1 MIEASAS
8 SPPASYPLTGKTC
21 TAFMTNC
28 TSSPSLRS
36 RSSTDSV
43 VSTEAIC
50 AGAETSNLTRD
61 ITSSVFI
68 EVTRA
73 LIWFLAPYCG
83 ISFVAPFALGISTTD
98 ALYPERRVLNIT
110 ERSSGTT
117 KKGRS
122 PQRPTHGAPAQLS
135 SERHCPYRPAHK
147 NLRHFSYPTRAA
159 CRARSCIV
167 SLALALTAERSRILR
182 LGVSGSFG

>member
-1 MIEASAS
+1 MVEVSAS
-8 SPPASYPLTGKTC
+8 SPLASYPLTGKTC

-43 VSTEAIC
+43 VITEAIC

-68 EVTRA
+68 EVTLA

-83 ISFVAPFALGISTTD
+83 ISFCSSFPSQDFLFGPAVPRKESAHHDGTI
-98 ALYPERRVLNIT
+98 ERRYEKGPEPLKTQPMGRQHSLVLAMP
-110 ERSSGTT
+110 R
-117 KKGRS
+117 
-122 PQRPTHGAPAQLS
+122 
-135 SERHCPYRPAHK
+135 
-147 NLRHFSYPTRAA
+147 
-159 CRARSCIV
+159 
-167 SLALALTAERSRILR
+167 
-182 LGVSGSFG
+182 

>member
-21 TAFMTNC
+21 TAFMTSC

-68 EVTRA
+68 EVTLA

-83 ISFVAPFALGISTTD
+83 ISFVAPFSLSRDFLFGPAVPRKESAQHDGTI
-98 ALYPERRVLNIT
+98 ERRYEKGPEPSKTQPMGRQRSLVLN
-110 ERSSGTT
+110 GNAPL
-117 KKGRS
+117 G
-122 PQRPTHGAPAQLS
+122 RPT
-135 SERHCPYRPAHK
+135 E
-147 NLRHFSYPTRAA
+147 T
-159 CRARSCIV
+159 
-167 SLALALTAERSRILR
+167 
-182 LGVSGSFG
+182 